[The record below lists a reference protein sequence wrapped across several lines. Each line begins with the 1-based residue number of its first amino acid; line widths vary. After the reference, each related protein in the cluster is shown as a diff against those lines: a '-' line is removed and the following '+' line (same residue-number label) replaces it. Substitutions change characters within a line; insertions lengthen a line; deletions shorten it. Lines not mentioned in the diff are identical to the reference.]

1 MKRPV
6 GVDGAWKVLLPP
18 ASARGLWSPDPVAS
32 TSWLEVFGLPGPTW
46 CQKLACLLSQ
56 DVGFTS
62 QVFPEFVKILFL
74 AACL

>member
-1 MKRPV
+1 MESS
-6 GVDGAWKVLLPP
+6 ALSAL
-18 ASARGLWSPDPVAS
+18 ARGPWSPDPVAS
-32 TSWLEVFGLPGPTW
+32 TSWLEVFGLTGPTW

-74 AACL
+74 AACP